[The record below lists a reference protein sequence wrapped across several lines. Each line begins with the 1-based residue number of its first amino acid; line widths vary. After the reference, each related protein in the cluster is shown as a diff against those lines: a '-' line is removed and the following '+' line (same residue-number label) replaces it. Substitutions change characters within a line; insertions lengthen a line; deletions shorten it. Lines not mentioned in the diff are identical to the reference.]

1 VRYANAYVTALR
13 KLKLIPH
20 HFVDLKTLKNS
31 SDSFWSKDIKS
42 KGPYKWSMNYKS
54 DFPWIGFVGY
64 ELHFDG
70 SIRIRK
76 SSLKKELE
84 KQYKIKNEVIVAL
97 KAGRRSTLRNGTIIE
112 SVIKKLHGMSIGRG
126 ELWNIAKID
135 TEMCWAKGYSELN
148 KNKHVIR
155 QLKLL
160 DKARNHHIE
169 KLKDEV
175 YAFDDKHVP
184 IKHERG
190 SDGNTIYYG
199 KPFSYYFYII
209 EKGSTDL

>member
-1 VRYANAYVTALR
+1 RLGYFRFCDDMLIMHTNRSKCVRYANAYVTALR

-76 SSLKKELE
+76 SSLKK
-84 KQYKIKNEVIVAL
+84 
-97 KAGRRSTLRNGTIIE
+97 
-112 SVIKKLHGMSIGRG
+112 
-126 ELWNIAKID
+126 
-135 TEMCWAKGYSELN
+135 
-148 KNKHVIR
+148 
-155 QLKLL
+155 
-160 DKARNHHIE
+160 
-169 KLKDEV
+169 
-175 YAFDDKHVP
+175 
-184 IKHERG
+184 
-190 SDGNTIYYG
+190 
-199 KPFSYYFYII
+199 
-209 EKGSTDL
+209 